1 MDNENDISPSTS
13 KDAKKTKKIKGVD
26 ILNSIKTNIKE
37 DEEYSLDDVKKLVSN
52 VYKKPVKK
60 SLNVVK
66 REPSAYNIFM
76 KDEITKLRQDNPDKE
91 YKDLM
96 KLVADK
102 WNEQKKAQ

>member
-26 ILNSIKTNIKE
+26 ILTSIKKNIEE
-37 DEEYSLDDVKKLVSN
+37 DVEYSLDDLKKLVSN
-52 VYKKPVKK
+52 FYKKCVKK
-60 SLNVVK
+60 SSNVVK
-66 REPSAYNIFM
+66 
-76 KDEITKLRQDNPDKE
+76 LRQENPDKE

-102 WNEQKKAQ
+102 WNEKKKAQ

>member
-1 MDNENDISPSTS
+1 MDNENDISQSTS
-13 KDAKKTKKIKGVD
+13 KDAKKIKKIKGVD

-76 KDEITKLRQDNPDKE
+76 KDEITKLR
-91 YKDLM
+91 
-96 KLVADK
+96 AA
-102 WNEQKKAQ
+102 AQLAQSAGAAGAGAAVVHRVPQ

>member
-26 ILNSIKTNIKE
+26 ILTSIKTNIEE
-37 DEEYSLDDVKKLVSN
+37 DVEYSLDDLKKLVSN
-52 VYKKPVKK
+52 FYKKCVKK
-60 SLNVVK
+60 SSNVVK

-76 KDEITKLRQDNPDKE
+76 KEEITKLRQENPDKE

-102 WNEQKKAQ
+102 WNEKKKAQ